1 MGPFRERIPTF
12 KGIMTTLGY
21 ETRRMAIKR
30 MKLESTSTASWLI
43 DQPLFCFLVITFA
56 STFMK
61 CVTLFSGETGC
72 AFFDRNARPRWHSVK
87 NALTTENKKKQ
98 FLYIKSF
105 DLTKPEH
112 RTISTTGAKALCKL
126 LTDTKLKGMYSVA
139 VYIPDARSQF
149 AQQDRD

>member
-1 MGPFRERIPTF
+1 MERRMGPIRERIPTF

-61 CVTLFSGETGC
+61 CVTLFPEETGF
-72 AFFDRNARPRWHSVK
+72 AFFDRNARPRLHSVK
-87 NALTTENKKKQ
+87 NALTLRIRRNNFFT
-98 FLYIKSF
+98 LSHLI
-105 DLTKPEH
+105 
-112 RTISTTGAKALCKL
+112 
-126 LTDTKLKGMYSVA
+126 
-139 VYIPDARSQF
+139 
-149 AQQDRD
+149 